1 MKRSPMF
8 GILATAAAALLIPSA
23 AAAADSTR
31 SDDSAAAQ
39 QDDADDEEKVDEE
52 GIPDPKERTI
62 GGGTPTEQL
71 PSPRS
76 DDDPRPPAAS
86 PQVPTGGVVRQAG
99 IGGQTAYGRSGVLEL
114 GGAANFVRATDFTQL
129 SINPSFGWFFM
140 DNFEISAIL
149 GLSHLSAQGVD
160 STFVSGLI
168 EPSIH
173 IPFSDA
179 VFGML
184 GAGVGLA
191 YVDGPGLGFAFAPR
205 AGLNVLVGRSGV
217 LTPQFFLQYATHEAI
232 TTPAGALLAVSLS
245 YGAGIGYTVMW

>member
-8 GILATAAAALLIPSA
+8 GILATAATALLIPCA
-23 AAAADSTR
+23 AAAAEPSQ
-31 SDDSAAAQ
+31 SDDTAQ
-39 QDDADDEEKVDEE
+39 ADQTDADDDETDE

-62 GGGTPTEQL
+62 GSGTPTEAL
-71 PSPRS
+71 PPPRS
-76 DDDPRPPAAS
+76 DDDPRPPPAS

-99 IGGQTAYGRSGVLEL
+99 IGGQTAYGRSGALEL
-114 GGAANFVRATDFTQL
+114 GGSANFINASDFTQL
-129 SINPSFGWFFM
+129 SLNPSFGWFFM

-149 GLSHLSAQGVD
+149 GLSHLSSQGVD
-160 STFVSGLI
+160 STFVSGLL

-191 YVDGPGLGFAFAPR
+191 YVEGPGLGFAFAPR
-205 AGLNVLVGRSGV
+205 AGVNVLIGRSGI
-217 LTPQFFLQYATHEAI
+217 LTPQVFLQYATHEAI